1 MEKRRKRE
9 RKKERKQE
17 LLFSR
22 ERARANRSS
31 GETLRIACC
40 IFRAAQRRAVAFQ
53 STRARR
59 LKSGR
64 FGNTTVLIHCAY
76 SCNRLEKE
84 RDACSVPTQP
94 LAVTMPV
101 ETDKNVVAA
110 FFFWFCAARSRAPCV
125 YFQRKGHKPHF
136 LRRFPSLLMSKGSMR
151 FRRNEQRQKCPSAP
165 SNATLGADG
174 DVAFV
179 FFLLSVFS
187 QAYLCPRRSTNQD
200 GAEEDR
206 SCPCSRGGHDEG
218 SRTGVLSSYYSSF
231 RQRGGSYLRGRKYL
245 SALFFRIPFRRLL
258 PLFVD
263 LAPRSPS
270 RAKKLAATNSG

>member
-1 MEKRRKRE
+1 MEKRRQRE

-22 ERARANRSS
+22 ERARADRSS

-40 IFRAAQRRAVAFQ
+40 IFRAAQRRAVAFP

-64 FGNTTVLIHCAY
+64 FGNITVLIHGTY

-110 FFFWFCAARSRAPCV
+110 FFFWFCAARSRAPCL

-136 LRRFPSLLMSKGSMR
+136 LRRFPSLLMSKGSMC

-165 SNATLGADG
+165 SNATVGADR
-174 DVAFV
+174 DIALFISSSLFSLRHTCAHVVAQTRTV
-179 FFLLSVFS
+179 PKRREAALALEGGMMKGSSRRKGAERAVFLL
-187 QAYLCPRRSTNQD
+187 
-200 GAEEDR
+200 
-206 SCPCSRGGHDEG
+206 
-218 SRTGVLSSYYSSF
+218 
-231 RQRGGSYLRGRKYL
+231 
-245 SALFFRIPFRRLL
+245 II
-258 PLFVD
+258 PLFD
-263 LAPRSPS
+263 EEE
-270 RAKKLAATNSG
+270 ATCVEESTCLLSFFEFPFVACCLFC

>member
-1 MEKRRKRE
+1 MREREKRWKRRQRE

-22 ERARANRSS
+22 ERARAVRSS

-59 LKSGR
+59 LRSGR
-64 FGNTTVLIHCAY
+64 FGNITVLIHGTY
-76 SCNRLEKE
+76 SCNHLEKE

-125 YFQRKGHKPHF
+125 YFQRKGHKPDF
-136 LRRFPSLLMSKGSMR
+136 LRRFPSLLMSKGSKC
-151 FRRNEQRQKCPSAP
+151 FRRNERRQKCPSAP
-165 SNATLGADG
+165 SNATVGRPRRRHC
-174 DVAFV
+174 
-179 FFLLSVFS
+179 FFLPLCFLS
-187 QAYLCPRRSTNQD
+187 
-200 GAEEDR
+200 G
-206 SCPCSRGGHDEG
+206 
-218 SRTGVLSSYYSSF
+218 
-231 RQRGGSYLRGRKYL
+231 
-245 SALFFRIPFRRLL
+245 IPV
-258 PLFVD
+258 PT
-263 LAPRSPS
+263 S
-270 RAKKLAATNSG
+270 